1 MIIDEDDNDDMS
13 VPMPAPLCRGCLNGP
28 HGDERRGR
36 PTGWCPT
43 TSLRYHA
50 TAAFERHSPDGGR
63 WRPRRAF
70 SWVARYAV
78 PTYRAMAKATAGR

>member
-13 VPMPAPLCRGCLNGP
+13 VPMPAPLCRGCLCGP
-28 HGDERRGR
+28 HGDER
-36 PTGWCPT
+36 PT